1 MATHYIARG
10 EPIVVSAGVAST
22 VTYATAAGIA
32 SYDIT
37 VAASGNLV
45 LVSMFLTGG
54 TSSGNIVVLSGTT
67 KVTAPINPPGSPANL
82 TILTTTTTGSST
94 VYITPIVSMVG

>member
-10 EPIVVSAGVAST
+10 EPVVVSAGVAST
-22 VTYATAAGIA
+22 VTYSTAAGIA

-37 VAASGNLV
+37 NAAGGNPV
-45 LVSMFLTGG
+45 LVSVFLTGS
-54 TSSGNIVVLSGTT
+54 TSTGNIVVLPGTT
-67 KVTAPINPPGSPANL
+67 KVTAPINPPGLPTNL
-82 TILTTTTTGSST
+82 TILTTTTTSTST